1 MNAWRSVVG
10 CVLVWSAVAVPGA
23 AAQNKNDKDAAAKC
37 KIDYG
42 SNDQVNKAYNAVTL
56 LQLSSGKPDD
66 ARKKIKAAI
75 GPLTAKSDFGKDQP
89 ARNAVLGQ
97 ALVAWFDTPG
107 SPAVAPAADL
117 GYPASNTGQVDVLA
131 AADSAFTT
139 IESAHPECA
148 DQISIYRQQ
157 PWAHLINQIG
167 PLMNGK
173 KDDSAQMVLDH
184 AIMIYRAS
192 PYDYYFQGQ
201 LSQRKA
207 TAEAARAK
215 QAQGAE
221 AKAAADSAG
230 KDWAASSAAYS
241 KAVDLATPDL
251 VAKDT
256 SVKAV
261 KEFSE
266 FSAAYSQLQ
275 AAQAMSGDQQK
286 DGMKKAADLYRAY
299 LKDFPTGDNIQPAQA
314 GLTLALKASGDTAS
328 IAALWK
334 DMAANPTKYSDAQL
348 FDAGTQA
355 FSAQQFQTA
364 VQLMEDGQ
372 KSNPYLRAGLFNL
385 ANAYW
390 KNNQFDKM
398 QVVSDTLTKVDPDN
412 PDNYQLLAIAYQGME
427 KGVTDPKQK
436 KALADSVNV
445 YVTAADKLPV
455 HVTFSQFIHDGAKF
469 TLAGTMQNAET
480 KPITATMTVKFVDKT
495 GTVITTQ
502 SASLQL
508 APNETKPFTMTA
520 ESDKITAYRY
530 DPIKP

>member
-23 AAQNKNDKDAAAKC
+23 AAQNKNDKNAAAKC
-37 KIDYG
+37 NIDYG
-42 SNDQVNKAYNAVTL
+42 SNDQIQKAYNAVTL

-75 GPLTAKSDFGKDQP
+75 GPLAAKTDFGKDQV

-117 GYPASNTGQVDVLA
+117 GYPASNAGQVDVLA

-139 IESAHPECA
+139 VESAHPECVE
-148 DQISIYRQQ
+148 QISIYRQQ

-173 KDDSAQMVLDH
+173 KDDSAQMVLDD
-184 AIMIYRAS
+184 AIKIYPAS

-201 LSQRKA
+201 ISQRKKDWPGAA
-207 TAEAARAK
+207 TAFT
-215 QAQGAE
+215 
-221 AKAAADSAG
+221 
-230 KDWAASSAAYS
+230 
-241 KAVDLATPDL
+241 KAVDLATPDM

-261 KEFSE
+261 REFSE
-266 FSAAYSQLQ
+266 FSAAYAQLQ

-286 DGMKKAADLYRAY
+286 EGMKKAADLYRGY
-299 LKDFPTGDNIQPAQA
+299 IKDYPTGENIQPAQA

-355 FSAQQFQTA
+355 FSAQQYQTA

-412 PDNYQLLAIAYQGME
+412 PDNYQLLAIAFQGME

-455 HVTFSQFIHDGAKF
+455 HITFNQFMHDGTKF

-480 KPITATMTVKFVDKT
+480 KPITAAMTVKFVDKT
-495 GTVITTQ
+495 GAVVTTQ
-502 SASLQL
+502 ATSLQL
-508 APNETKPFTMTA
+508 APNESKPFTMTA
-520 ESDKITAYRY
+520 DSDKIAAYRY

>member
-1 MNAWRSVVG
+1 MNAWRTVVG

-23 AAQNKNDKDAAAKC
+23 AAQQKKGDKQDAAAKC
-37 KIDYG
+37 NLDYG
-42 SNDQVNKAYNAVTL
+42 SNDQVNKAYNAITV

-66 ARKKIKAAI
+66 ARKKIKDAI
-75 GPLTAKSDFGKDQP
+75 TPLTAKSDFGKDQP
-89 ARNAVLGQ
+89 ARNSVLGQ
-97 ALVAWFDTPG
+97 ALVAWYDTPG
-107 SPAVAPAADL
+107 SPAVAPAAQL

-139 IESAHPECA
+139 VETSHPECA
-148 DQISIYRQQ
+148 EQIGIYRQQ
-157 PWAHLINQIG
+157 PWAHLVNQIG
-167 PLMNGK
+167 PLLNGN
-173 KDDSAQMVLDH
+173 KDDSAQMILTR
-184 AIMIYRAS
+184 AITIYRGS

-201 LSQRKA
+201 ISQRK
-207 TAEAARAK
+207 
-215 QAQGAE
+215 
-221 AKAAADSAG
+221 
-230 KDWAASSAAYS
+230 KDWPNAATAYS
-241 KAVDLATPDL
+241 KAVELATPDL

-266 FSAAYSQLQ
+266 FSAAYAQLQ
-275 AAQAMSGDQQK
+275 AAQALSGDQQK
-286 DGMKKAADLYRAY
+286 EGMKKAADLYRTY
-299 LKDFPTGDNIQPAQA
+299 LKDYPAGENLQPAQA
-314 GLTLALKASGDTAS
+314 GLTVALKASGDTAS

-355 FSAQQFQTA
+355 FSAAQYATA

-398 QVVSDTLTKVDPDN
+398 QTVADTLTKVDPDN
-412 PDNYQLLAIAYQGME
+412 PDNYQLLAIAYQGML
-427 KGVTDPKQK
+427 KGSTDPKQK
-436 KALADSVNV
+436 KALTDSVNA

-455 HVTFSQFIHDGAKF
+455 HVTFSQFMHDGAKY

-480 KPITATMTVKFVDKT
+480 KPITAAMTVKFLDKA
-495 GTVITTQ
+495 GQVVTTQ
-502 SASLQL
+502 STSLQL
-508 APNETKPFTMTA
+508 APNQTKPFTITA

-530 DPIKP
+530 DPVKP

>member
-10 CVLVWSAVAVPGA
+10 CVLVWSAVAVPGV
-23 AAQNKNDKDAAAKC
+23 AAQNKNDKNASGKC
-37 KIDYG
+37 NLDYG
-42 SNDQVNKAYNAVTL
+42 GNDQVNKAYNAVTL

-66 ARKKIKAAI
+66 ARKKIKAVI

-107 SPAVAPAADL
+107 STPVAPAADL
-117 GYPASNTGQVDVLA
+117 GYPPSNTGQVDVLA
-131 AADSAFTT
+131 AADSAFATVET
-139 IESAHPECA
+139 AHPECV

-157 PWAHLINQIG
+157 PWAHLINQLG
-167 PLMNGK
+167 PLMNAK

-184 AIMIYRAS
+184 AITIYRAS

-201 LSQRKA
+201 LSQRKKDWPGAA
-207 TAEAARAK
+207 TAYE
-215 QAQGAE
+215 
-221 AKAAADSAG
+221 
-230 KDWAASSAAYS
+230 

-275 AAQAMSGDQQK
+275 AAQAATGDQQK
-286 DGMKKAADLYRAY
+286 EGMKKAADLYRAY
-299 LKDFPTGDNIQPAQA
+299 LKDYPTGENTSPAQA
-314 GLTLALKASGDTAS
+314 GLTMALKASGDTAS

-334 DMAANPTKYSDAQL
+334 DMTANPTKYSDAQL

-355 FSAQQFQTA
+355 FSAQQYQTA

-372 KSNPYLRAGLFNL
+372 KMNPYLRAGLFNL

-427 KGVTDPKQK
+427 KGVTDAKQK
-436 KALADSVNV
+436 KMISDSVNV

-455 HVTFSQFIHDGAKF
+455 HVTFSQFVHDGAKY
-469 TLAGTMQNAET
+469 TLAGTMQNSET
-480 KPITATMTVKFVDKT
+480 KPITAVMTVKFIDRT
-495 GTVITTQ
+495 GQMVTTQ
-502 SASLQL
+502 QTSLQL

-520 ESDKITAYRY
+520 ESDKISAYRY

>member
-1 MNAWRSVVG
+1 MNARRTVVG
-10 CVLVWSAVAVPGA
+10 CVLAWSAVAVPGA
-23 AAQNKNDKDAAAKC
+23 AAQNKSDPKNAAAKC
-37 KIDYG
+37 NIDYG
-42 SNDQVNKAYNAVTL
+42 SNDQVNKAYNAMTL

-75 GPLTAKSDFGKDQP
+75 GPLTAKSDFGKDQV
-89 ARNAVLGQ
+89 ARNAALGQ

-107 SPAVAPAADL
+107 SQAVTPAADL

-139 IESAHPECA
+139 VETAHPECVE
-148 DQISIYRQQ
+148 QMSIYRQQ
-157 PWAHLINQIG
+157 PWAHLINQLG
-167 PLMNGK
+167 PLMNAK

-201 LSQRKA
+201 LSQHK
-207 TAEAARAK
+207 K
-215 QAQGAE
+215 DWQGATN
-221 AKAAADSAG
+221 
-230 KDWAASSAAYS
+230 AYT
-241 KAVDLATPDL
+241 KAVDLATPDV

-286 DGMKKAADLYRAY
+286 EGMKKAADLYRGY
-299 LKDFPTGDNIQPAQA
+299 LKDFPTGENTQPAQA
-314 GLTLALKASGDTAS
+314 GLTMALKASGDTAL

-334 DMAANPTKYSDAQL
+334 DMAANPAKYSDAQL

-355 FSAQQFQTA
+355 FGAQQYQTA

-398 QVVSDTLTKVDPDN
+398 QMVSDTLTKVDPDN
-412 PDNYQLLAIAYQGME
+412 PDNYQLLAIAYQGIE
-427 KGVTDPKQK
+427 KGITDPKQK
-436 KALADSVNV
+436 KSLGDSVNV

-455 HVTFSQFIHDGAKF
+455 HVTFNQFMHDGAKF
-469 TLAGTMQNAET
+469 TLAGTMQNVQT
-480 KPITATMTVKFVDKT
+480 KPITAAMTVNFIDKT
-495 GTVITTQ
+495 GAVITTQ
-502 SASLQL
+502 STSLQL
-508 APNETKPFTMTA
+508 APNQTKPFTMTA
-520 ESDKITAYRY
+520 ESDKIAAYRY

>member
-1 MNAWRSVVG
+1 MNAWRTVVG

-23 AAQNKNDKDAAAKC
+23 AAQNKNDKQDAAAKC
-37 KIDYG
+37 NIDYNN
-42 SNDQVNKAYNAVTL
+42 NDAVKQAYNAITV

-75 GPLTAKSDFGKDQP
+75 IPLTSKSDFGKDQL

-107 SPAVAPAADL
+107 SPAVVPAVDL
-117 GYPASNTGQVDVLA
+117 GYSSSNTGQVDVLA

-139 IESAHPECA
+139 VETAHPECA
-148 DQISIYRQQ
+148 EQIGIYRQQ
-157 PWAHLINQIG
+157 PWAHLVNQIG
-167 PLMNGK
+167 PLLNGN
-173 KDDSAQMVLDH
+173 KDDSAQLVLTR
-184 AIMIYRAS
+184 AITIYRGS

-201 LSQRKA
+201 LSQRK
-207 TAEAARAK
+207 
-215 QAQGAE
+215 
-221 AKAAADSAG
+221 
-230 KDWAASSAAYS
+230 KDWTTAASAYA
-241 KAVDLATPDL
+241 KAVDLSTPDL

-266 FSAAYSQLQ
+266 FSAAYAQLQ
-275 AAQAMSGDQQK
+275 AAQAMTGDQQK
-286 DGMKKAADLYRAY
+286 DGMKKAADLYRTY
-299 LKDFPTGDNIQPAQA
+299 LKDYPTGDNIQPAQA

-355 FSAQQFQTA
+355 FSSQQYETA

-372 KSNPYLRAGLFNL
+372 KNNPYLRAGLFNL

-398 QVVSDTLTKVDPDN
+398 RSVADTLTKVDPDN
-412 PDNYQLLAIAYQGME
+412 PDNYQLLAIAYQGVL
-427 KGVTDPKQK
+427 KATTDPKQK
-436 KALADSVNV
+436 KALSDSVNT

-455 HVTFSQFIHDGAKF
+455 HVTFNQFMHDGGKF
-469 TLAGTMQNAET
+469 TLAGTMQNADT
-480 KPITATMTVKFVDKT
+480 KPITAAMTVKFIDKT
-495 GTVITTQ
+495 GQVVTTQ
-502 SASLQL
+502 STSVQL
-508 APNETKPFTMTA
+508 APNQTKPFTMTA
-520 ESDKITAYRY
+520 ESDKIAAYRY

>member
-10 CVLVWSAVAVPGA
+10 CVLVWSAVAVQGA

-75 GPLTAKSDFGKDQP
+75 GPLTAKSDFGKDQQ

-139 IESAHPECA
+139 IESTHPECA

-184 AIMIYRAS
+184 AIMIYRGS

-201 LSQRKA
+201 LSQRK
-207 TAEAARAK
+207 K
-215 QAQGAE
+215 DWQGATT
-221 AKAAADSAG
+221 
-230 KDWAASSAAYS
+230 AYA

-266 FSAAYSQLQ
+266 FSAAYAQLQ

-286 DGMKKAADLYRAY
+286 EGMKKAADLYRAY
-299 LKDFPTGDNIQPAQA
+299 LKDYPTGDNVQPAQA